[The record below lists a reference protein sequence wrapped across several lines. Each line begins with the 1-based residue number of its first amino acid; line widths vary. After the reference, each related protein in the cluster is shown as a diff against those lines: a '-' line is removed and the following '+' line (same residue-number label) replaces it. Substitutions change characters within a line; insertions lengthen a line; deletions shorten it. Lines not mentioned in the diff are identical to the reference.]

1 MLYIFGNFI
10 TQALLWERNK
20 PFFCPGSCD
29 EINATTKSQNKIIT
43 AALRAAILKILHDK
57 RLLQIPCNML
67 EVPDATN
74 VAI

>member
-1 MLYIFGNFI
+1 MLYIFGNLI
-10 TQALLWERNK
+10 TQALLWE
-20 PFFCPGSCD
+20 
-29 EINATTKSQNKIIT
+29 QNKIIT